1 MDDSSFEPADLELDS
16 LAPEYSSERHGT
28 YFAVLKRAIEKQSA
42 VRNIA
47 LAGPYGAGK
56 SSILNKVADEFDARV
71 IKISLLT
78 LGVRPEETETAEGGN
93 PAADTTSNQI
103 QKEIVKQLLYQQRPN
118 DAPDSRFRR
127 ISRFRWRRE
136 LLVGASAALVAVIL
150 LIVAGVNLPGLAAGD
165 TQTARIPEW
174 TRALAGYLTVAIVI
188 SAVVVFVRLLAQGR
202 LGVEKV
208 TAGPATIT
216 LPARSSSYFDEYLD
230 EIIYFFETN
239 KKCDLVI
246 LEDLDRFDDAGI
258 FESLRSLNG
267 LLNSARQLDKR
278 NVRFIYAVRDSV
290 FEKLGRDEART
301 TSDEAHAELVRANRT
316 KFFEL
321 IIPVVPFITHK
332 NARDLMFALLV
343 SRGHD
348 ISKDLVDLVG
358 RHVADMRLIHNI
370 VNEYEVF
377 KRLLL
382 DVSRPVPQL
391 DPERLFA
398 MVVFKNAHMTDFEA
412 IRHASSSLDKLYETW
427 RSLVSANLRRLRDS
441 DTTLRKRIQNRE
453 AEQDFAADLASA
465 LRARIHALYSA
476 PGSGLKS
483 SKLHVDGREIDDD
496 TLRNP
501 DFWRRFLEG
510 NDAITLTAHRT
521 TPRYSEPETQSM
533 QLSVDALETL
543 LGRSLDSQR
552 WVASSIASD
561 RATMSRNRADADLL
575 RRLTWQ
581 QLVEHPQHRY
591 ASEPGGKTQTFRQ
604 WVEHLLPSR
613 LASDLVSNGYI
624 TPYFSL
630 HVSTFYGQLIREDA
644 MTYIMRNI
652 DLGRADPD
660 YALDAED
667 IEAILRDQG
676 KSVLGER
683 SMFNVSILNHL
694 LRANR
699 EDAAK
704 VVNRMAIAGDDERE
718 FLDHYLSEGEA
729 KRELIALLVPLQ
741 PTLLSY
747 IVEEAPLE
755 RPERVELLDVAIA
768 HRSDQMSYKLTP
780 ALRTF
785 LENNFTEMGSLTQ
798 PTDADETP
806 AAADQTVR
814 FLVEAGAVLPN
825 VTGLSRSA
833 LAALSNTRAYR
844 ITSQNLQTLVGSS
857 DIALDVL
864 ARAAEQMY
872 SYAVD
877 RMDEYLVANQEALE
891 TAYTVKDPET
901 FVAVLNASA
910 SWKPA
915 DFKQL
920 IRGAHPTCRLQDLQ
934 DVPDGAWSSLV
945 STRRIPATFSN
956 VAAYVE
962 WAEGIDAD
970 LAVLLSL
977 TDTISD
983 VDVVPEPQ
991 RQSLALAVVNSDGVM
1006 SDTRKIK
1013 LVRSLKTGVL
1023 PASLIRPVSGPLVG
1037 RLLRAR
1043 LLADDAASFTE
1054 RLMVDWSTQ
1063 EAAIVN
1069 SRNFV
1074 ELVGP
1079 DTLRASYIA
1088 PLMRSTKVSVAIQRA
1103 VLNGMTHFGAV
1114 PRGTFQAVAD
1124 NALAS
1129 RVVLTA
1135 SGINMVQSGGAST
1148 TSVLKLLAEAD
1159 KRITVDEL
1167 RQTLRSLGE
1176 PYSVIADKSKRRP
1189 KLYDTPALRA
1199 ILNRLE
1205 DAKIV
1210 ARTQPEGAS
1219 YLRVYLHSL

>member
-1 MDDSSFEPADLELDS
+1 MDDSSLEPAALELDS

-28 YFAVLKRAIEKQSA
+28 YFAVLKRAIEMQPA

-78 LGVRPEETETAEGGN
+78 LGVRPEETETPEGAN

-103 QKEIVKQLLYQQRPN
+103 QKEIVKQLLYQQRPS
-118 DAPDSRFRR
+118 DAPESRFRR

-136 LLVGASAALVAVIL
+136 LLVAASAALVAVIL
-150 LIVAGVNLPGLAAGD
+150 LIVAGVDIPGLAAGD
-165 TQTARIPEW
+165 TQTVKPPEW
-174 TRALAGYLTVAIVI
+174 IRALAGYLAVAIVI
-188 SAVVVFVRLLAQGR
+188 SAVVALVRLLVQGR

-301 TSDEAHAELVRANRT
+301 TSDEARAELVRANRT

-321 IIPVVPFITHK
+321 IVPVVPFITHK

-348 ISKDLVDLVG
+348 ISRDLVDLVA

-398 MVVFKNAHMTDFEA
+398 MVVFKNAHMADFEA
-412 IRHASSSLDKLYETW
+412 IRHATSSLDKLYETW
-427 RSLVSANLRRLRDS
+427 RSLVSANLRQLRDN
-441 DTTLRKRIQNRE
+441 DTTLRKRIENRE
-453 AEQDFAADLASA
+453 AEQDFAEELASS
-465 LRARIHALYSA
+465 LRARIDALSSA
-476 PGSGLKS
+476 PGSGLTS
-483 SKLHVDGREIDDD
+483 GALHVDGQEIDDH

-501 DFWRRFLEG
+501 DFWRRLLEENG
-510 NDAITLTAHRT
+510 AITLTAHRT
-521 TPRYSEPETQSM
+521 TQMYSSPETQSM

-552 WVASSIASD
+552 WVASSSTASD
-561 RATMSRNRADADLL
+561 RAAMSRNRADADFL
-575 RRLTWQ
+575 RRHTWQ
-581 QLVEHPQHRY
+581 QLVNHPQHRY
-591 ASEPGGKTQTFRQ
+591 ASEQDGNTQTFRQ

-652 DLGRADPD
+652 DLGKADPD
-660 YALDAED
+660 YPLDAED

-683 SMFNVSILNHL
+683 SMFNVSVLNHL
-694 LRANR
+694 LTTNR
-699 EDAAK
+699 EDAEK
-704 VVNRMAIAGDDERE
+704 VVNRIAIAGDDERE

-741 PTLLSY
+741 PTLLAY

-755 RPERVELLDVAIA
+755 HSERVELLDVAIA
-768 HRSDQMSYKLTP
+768 HRSDQMTYKITP
-780 ALRTF
+780 ALRAF
-785 LENNFTEMGSLTQ
+785 LEADSTTFGSLTH
-798 PTDADETP
+798 PTDTVEPP
-806 AAADQTVR
+806 AAAGQTVR
-814 FLVEAGAVLPN
+814 FLVEAGAVLPD

-833 LAALSNTRAYR
+833 VAALADTRAYR
-844 ITSQNLQTLVGSS
+844 ITSRNLQTLVGSS

-864 ARAAEQMY
+864 AMTEGQMY

-877 RMDEYLVANQEALE
+877 RIDEYLAAYQESVE
-891 TAYTVKDPET
+891 TAFTVNDSQT
-901 FVAVLNASA
+901 FVAVLNASDT
-910 SWKPA
+910 WKPA
-915 DFKQL
+915 DFEHL
-920 IRGAHPTCRLQDLQ
+920 ISGAHPTCRLQHLQ
-934 DVPDGAWSSLV
+934 DVPDGAWSSLA

-962 WAEGIDAD
+962 WAEGVDAD
-970 LAVLLSL
+970 LAVLLSS

-983 VDVVPEPQ
+983 VDPVAERE
-991 RQSLALAVVNSDGVM
+991 RQSLALAVVNSDGVL
-1006 SDTRKIK
+1006 SVTRRIK
-1013 LVRSLKTGVL
+1013 LARSLKTGAL

-1043 LLADDAASFTE
+1043 LLADDAAAFNE
-1054 RLMVDWSTQ
+1054 RLMVDWPTQ

-1069 SRNFV
+1069 SRNFIG
-1074 ELVGP
+1074 LAGP
-1079 DTLRASYIA
+1079 DTLKASYIA
-1088 PLMRSTKVSVAIQRA
+1088 PLMRSTKVSVAVQRA
-1103 VLNGMTHFGAV
+1103 ILNRMAKFGAV

-1135 SGINMVQSGGAST
+1135 SGINTVQSGGAST
-1148 TSVLKLLAEAD
+1148 TSVLKLLAGANG
-1159 KRITVDEL
+1159 RITVDEL
-1167 RQTLRSLGE
+1167 RQTLRNLGK

-1189 KLYDTPALRA
+1189 KLDDTPALRT
-1199 ILNRLE
+1199 ILERLE

-1210 ARTQPEGAS
+1210 ARSQPEGLS
-1219 YLRVYLHSL
+1219 HLRVFLH